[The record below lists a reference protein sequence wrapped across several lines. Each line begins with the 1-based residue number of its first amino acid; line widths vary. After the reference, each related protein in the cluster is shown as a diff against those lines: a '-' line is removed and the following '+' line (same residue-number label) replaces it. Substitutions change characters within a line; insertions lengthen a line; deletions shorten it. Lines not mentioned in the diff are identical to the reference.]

1 MIIGEEL
8 LIKHGA
14 VNKYFAPGEI
24 IFREDSTPNQ
34 YFQIVTGMVELFNF
48 HQNGR
53 EFTHNILY
61 DGQSIGE
68 SLLFTEKPYPMS
80 AIAKTDCNIL
90 CLGRNEFTSLAAQN
104 FDVMQNLLQCMSER
118 LYHKYV
124 MLFNMSSIEPS
135 VKIKTILDY
144 IKDYNLRNISDAFE
158 VPFTRQQIANLTGMA
173 VETVIRTIKKMEA
186 DNILTIEKG
195 KILY

>member
-1 MIIGEEL
+1 MIISEEL

-14 VNKYFAPGEI
+14 INKYFAPGEL
-24 IFREDSTPNQ
+24 IFHEDSAPNY

-48 HQNGR
+48 HQNGK

-68 SLLFTEKPYPMS
+68 SLLFTDRPYPMS
-80 AIAKTDCNIL
+80 AIAKSDCNIL
-90 CLGRNEFTSLAAQN
+90 CLGRTEFTSLASQN
-104 FDVMQNLLQCMSER
+104 FEVMQNLMHCMSER

-124 MLFNMSSIEPS
+124 MLLNLSGLEPI
-135 VKIKTILDY
+135 VKIKTVLDY
-144 IKDYNLRNISDAFE
+144 IKDYNFRDISEAFE

-173 VETVIRTIKKMEA
+173 VETVIRTIKKMET

-195 KILY
+195 KIFY